1 MKEHPELSRRRAM
14 VRAAAFLAG
23 SSLASFVPGQM
34 ARAQQPKAS
43 KSAMKYQD
51 SPSGDKQ
58 CSNCTHFQPPSGC
71 AIVEGS
77 VAPQGYCIAWVKKT

>member
-1 MKEHPELSRRRAM
+1 
-14 VRAAAFLAG
+14 
-23 SSLASFVPGQM
+23 
-34 ARAQQPKAS
+34 
-43 KSAMKYQD
+43 MKYQD

-77 VAPQGYCIAWVKKT
+77 VAPQGYCIAWVKKA